1 MLNVDE
7 LKYCMKRTLYS
18 LGISLLLC
26 LAACENGEAPVLGA
40 IIIDKVTTET
50 ITCHVEVVAS
60 NIVDY
65 GFYYGTSRS
74 SVSNNKSKK
83 EAGTYDA
90 STIHG
95 EIVGLTPNKDYYI
108 KAYGMNEFGKGETE
122 VVKVKTLPLTPGED
136 DNNFP
141 DFK

>member
-7 LKYCMKRTLYS
+7 LKYCMKKTLYS

-65 GFYYGTSRS
+65 GFYYGTSPTTSR
-74 SVSNNKSKK
+74 KRKQ
-83 EAGTYDA
+83 
-90 STIHG
+90 
-95 EIVGLTPNKDYYI
+95 GLMTHQQYMERLSALLLTKI
-108 KAYGMNEFGKGETE
+108 I
-122 VVKVKTLPLTPGED
+122 TLRPME
-136 DNNFP
+136 
-141 DFK
+141 